1 MRNNLDRHL
10 SAVRNLGILAHVDAG
25 KTTVTERILYA
36 TGTTHKRGEVHDG
49 TTITDFDP
57 QERDRGITIFAAAVS
72 CDWDGHRI
80 NLIDTP
86 GHVDF
91 ADEVG
96 RSLRVLDGAVAVFD
110 AVAGVEPQSE
120 SVWRQADRHG
130 VPRIAFVNKLD
141 RVGADLDTA
150 VASIRERLHPVPL
163 VVQLPIGTENAFTG
177 VVDLLRMRALT
188 WNDGSDTAA
197 ETVVEA
203 VVEAVVPEELRE
215 EALRRRRM
223 LEEAVAERH
232 PAALEEFCDRETLS
246 ADTLSRALRD
256 LTRTGDGVVV
266 LCGSAYRNRGIE
278 PLLDAV
284 VAYLPSPLDVPP
296 VCGMR
301 DGVDG
306 MRHADGEMHKAVNDM
321 QESVDRMQDGADDV
335 QGGVD
340 RMQDG
345 ADDVQGGVDRMQDGA
360 DDVQGGVDRMQ
371 DGADDV
377 QGGVDRMQDVVGEQR
392 AADPAAPFA
401 ALAFKVS
408 ATPTG
413 RLTYLRVYSGTI
425 EKGDA
430 VWESGARRTERIGR
444 ILSVQADRH
453 AQLERAV
460 AGDIVAVV
468 GLKSARAGST
478 LCAPGAPI
486 VLEPPGVP
494 EPVVSVAVEALASTD
509 ADRLA
514 SALARLAEEDPSLVV
529 RTDPE
534 TGQTV
539 LSGMGE
545 LHLEVAVEKVRR
557 GLGVEVNVGRPRVT
571 YRETVARGVSGL
583 VFRHVKQDGGAGQFA
598 QVVLDVEPLGAAGVG
613 SAGGAEGS
621 GGDTEIG
628 AESGFV
634 FRSAVV
640 GGRVPQEYV
649 RAVEAGC
656 RDALAEGPLG
666 GHPVTGL
673 RVTLTDG
680 ATHVKDSSEMAFR
693 TAGRLGL
700 REALRGC
707 AMVLLEPVVEVTVTV
722 PQDAVG
728 GVLGDLAARR
738 GRVTDSTVR
747 GGSAVVTAT
756 VPLAELFGY
765 ATRLR
770 SRTQGRGTFSA
781 RPTGYAPAPASA
793 ATPGAATMK

>member
-1 MRNNLDRHL
+1 MRNHLDHRHL
-10 SAVRNLGILAHVDAG
+10 AAVRNLGILAHVDAG

-49 TTITDFDP
+49 TTVTDFDP

-72 CDWDGHRI
+72 CDWNGHRV

-91 ADEVG
+91 ADEVE
-96 RSLRVLDGAVAVFD
+96 RALRVLDGAVAVFD

-130 VPRIAFVNKLD
+130 VPRIAFVNKMD
-141 RVGADLDTA
+141 RAGADLDTA
-150 VASIRERLHPVPL
+150 VASLRARLHPVPL
-163 VVQLPIGTENAFTG
+163 VVHLPIGSEGTFTG
-177 VVDLLRMRALT
+177 VVDLLRLRALT
-188 WNDGSDTAA
+188 WGDGSDTA
-197 ETVVEA
+197 VEG
-203 VVEAVVPEELRE
+203 EVPQGLRE
-215 EALRRRRM
+215 EALRRRRL

-246 ADTLSRALRD
+246 VGTLTAALRD

-284 VAYLPSPLDVPP
+284 VDYLPSPLDVPA
-296 VCGMR
+296 VCGIR
-301 DGVDG
+301 KGADGVRNGRGGATVDG
-306 MRHADGEMHKAVNDM
+306 GRPTVDRMHG
-321 QESVDRMQDGADDV
+321 SVDRMPHTADE
-335 QGGVD
+335 
-340 RMQDG
+340 R
-345 ADDVQGGVDRMQDGA
+345 RP
-360 DDVQGGVDRMQ
+360 
-371 DGADDV
+371 
-377 QGGVDRMQDVVGEQR
+377 
-392 AADPAAPFA
+392 ADPAAPFA
-401 ALAFKVS
+401 ALAFKVG

-425 EKGDA
+425 EKGDP
-430 VWESGARRTERIGR
+430 VWESGTGRVERIGR
-444 ILSVQADRH
+444 ILRVQADRH
-453 AQLERAV
+453 AQVDRAV

-468 GLKSARAGST
+468 GLKSARPGST
-478 LCAPGAPI
+478 LCAPGDPL
-486 VLEPPGVP
+486 VLEPPGVAD
-494 EPVVSVAVEALASTD
+494 PVVSVAVEASRSTD
-509 ADRLA
+509 TDRLA
-514 SALARLAEEDPSLVV
+514 SALARLTEEDPSLVV

-545 LHLEVAVEKVRR
+545 LHLEVAVEKIRR
-557 GLGVEVNVGRPRVT
+557 SPGLDVNVGRPGVT
-571 YRETVARGVSGL
+571 YRETVGRGVSG
-583 VFRHVKQDGGAGQFA
+583 VVYRHVKQDGGAGQFA
-598 QVVLDVEPLGAAGVG
+598 HVVLDVEPL
-613 SAGGAEGS
+613 E
-621 GGDTEIG
+621 D
-628 AESGFV
+628 GFA
-634 FRSAVV
+634 FRSSVV

-680 ATHVKDSSEMAFR
+680 ATHVKDSSDMAFR
-693 TAGRLGL
+693 TAARFAL
-700 REALRGC
+700 REALRAC
-707 AMVLLEPVVEVTVTV
+707 AMVLLEPVVDVTVTV
-722 PQDAVG
+722 PEDAVG

-738 GRVTDSTVR
+738 GRVTESVVR

-770 SRTQGRGTFSA
+770 SRTQGRGTFTA
-781 RPTGYAPAPASA
+781 RPTGYAPAPAA
-793 ATPGAATMK
+793 AMTP

>member
-1 MRNNLDRHL
+1 MRTHL
-10 SAVRNLGILAHVDAG
+10 NPNPLAVVRNLGILAHVDAG
-25 KTTVTERILYA
+25 KTTVTERILFA

-49 TTITDFDP
+49 TTVTDFDP

-72 CDWDGHRI
+72 CAWDGHRI

-91 ADEVG
+91 ADEVE
-96 RSLRVLDGAVAVFD
+96 RALRVLDGAVAVFD

-130 VPRIAFVNKLD
+130 VPRIAYVNKMD
-141 RVGADLDTA
+141 RAGADLDTA
-150 VASIRERLHPVPL
+150 VTSIRERLHPAPL
-163 VVQLPIGTENAFTG
+163 AVQLPIGREDAFTG
-177 VVDLLRMRALT
+177 VVDLVRMRALL
-188 WNDGSDTAA
+188 WDDGGSVEEMPVPDGLRDEAA
-197 ETVVEA
+197 A
-203 VVEAVVPEELRE
+203 
-215 EALRRRRM
+215 RRRV
-223 LEEAVAERH
+223 LEEAVAELR
-232 PAALEEFCDRETLS
+232 PGALEEFCDTGTLCEG
-246 ADTLSRALRD
+246 TLTTALRD
-256 LTRTGDGVVV
+256 VTRDGDGVVV
-266 LCGSAYRNRGIE
+266 LCGSAYRNRGVE

-296 VCGMR
+296 VRGT
-301 DGVDG
+301 
-306 MRHADGEMHKAVNDM
+306 HE
-321 QESVDRMQDGADDV
+321 
-335 QGGVD
+335 
-340 RMQDG
+340 
-345 ADDVQGGVDRMQDGA
+345 
-360 DDVQGGVDRMQ
+360 
-371 DGADDV
+371 
-377 QGGVDRMQDVVGEQR
+377 GEQQDR
-392 AADPAAPFA
+392 PADPGAPAA
-401 ALAFKVS
+401 ALAFKVH

-425 EKGDA
+425 EKGDTLWDA
-430 VWESGARRTERIGR
+430 TARRTERIGR
-444 ILSVQADRH
+444 ILRVQADRH
-453 AQLERAV
+453 APLDRAV

-478 LCAPGAPI
+478 LCAPGAPL

-494 EPVVSVAVEALASTD
+494 EPVVSVAVESRRAGDT
-509 ADRLA
+509 DRLA
-514 SALARLAEEDPSLVV
+514 TALARLTEEDPSLVV

-545 LHLEVAVEKVRR
+545 LHLEVAVEKLRR
-557 GLGVEVNVGRPRVT
+557 EWGLEANVGRPRVS
-571 YRETVARGVSGL
+571 YRETVGRGVSGL

-598 QVVLDVEPLGAAGVG
+598 HVVLDVEPHEE
-613 SAGGAEGS
+613 GGFE
-621 GGDTEIG
+621 
-628 AESGFV
+628 

-680 ATHVKDSSEMAFR
+680 ATHVKDSSDTAFR

-700 REALRGC
+700 REALCAC

-722 PQDAVG
+722 PEDAVG

-738 GRVTDSTVR
+738 GRVT
-747 GGSAVVTAT
+747 GSVTRAGAAIVTAT

-770 SRTQGRGTFSA
+770 SRTQGRGTFTA
-781 RPTGYAPAPASA
+781 RPTGYAPAPA
-793 ATPGAATMK
+793 ATPVR

>member
-10 SAVRNLGILAHVDAG
+10 AAVRNLGILAHVDAG
-25 KTTVTERILYA
+25 KTTVTERILFA

-49 TTITDFDP
+49 TTVTDFDP

-72 CDWDGHRI
+72 CDWDGHRV

-91 ADEVG
+91 ADEVE

-141 RVGADLDTA
+141 RTGADLDAA

-163 VVQLPIGTENAFTG
+163 VVQLPIGAEDAFAG

-188 WNDGSDTAA
+188 WDEDGGTA
-197 ETVVEA
+197 VEGP
-203 VVEAVVPEELRE
+203 VPDELRE
-215 EALRRRRM
+215 EARRRRRL

-232 PAALEEFCDRETLS
+232 PAALEEFCDRETLT
-246 ADTLSRALRD
+246 AGTLATALRD
-256 LTRTGDGVVV
+256 LTRTGDAVVV

-284 VAYLPSPLDVPP
+284 VAYLPSPLDVPA
-296 VCGMR
+296 VCG
-301 DGVDG
+301 V
-306 MRHADGEMHKAVNDM
+306 H
-321 QESVDRMQDGADDV
+321 DGADERR
-335 QGGVD
+335 Q
-340 RMQDG
+340 
-345 ADDVQGGVDRMQDGA
+345 
-360 DDVQGGVDRMQ
+360 
-371 DGADDV
+371 
-377 QGGVDRMQDVVGEQR
+377 
-392 AADPAAPFA
+392 ADPAAPLA
-401 ALAFKVS
+401 ALAFKVH
-408 ATPTG
+408 AAPTG

-425 EKGDA
+425 EKGDVLWDA
-430 VWESGARRTERIGR
+430 TAGRSERVGR
-444 ILSVQADRH
+444 ILRVQADRH
-453 AQLERAV
+453 APLERAV
-460 AGDIVAVV
+460 AGDIVAVI
-468 GLKSARAGST
+468 GLKAARAGST
-478 LCAPGAPI
+478 LCAPDAPL
-486 VLEPPGVP
+486 VLEPPGVAD
-494 EPVVSVAVEALASTD
+494 PVVSVAVEPRRGTD
-509 ADRLA
+509 ADRLV
-514 SALARLAEEDPSLVV
+514 SALARLAEEDPSLTV
-529 RTDPE
+529 RTDAE

-545 LHLEVAVEKVRR
+545 LHLEVAVEKIRLAH
-557 GLGVEVNVGRPRVT
+557 GLEVNVGRPRVT
-571 YRETVARGVSGL
+571 YRETVGRGVSRL

-598 QVVLDVEPLGAAGVG
+598 HVVLDVEPL
-613 SAGGAEGS
+613 E
-621 GGDTEIG
+621 D
-628 AESGFV
+628 GFD
-634 FRSAVV
+634 FRSTVV

-666 GHPVTGL
+666 GHTVTGL

-680 ATHVKDSSEMAFR
+680 STHVKDSSETAFR

-700 REALRGC
+700 REALRAC
-707 AMVLLEPVVEVTVTV
+707 AMVLLEPVAEVTVTV
-722 PQDAVG
+722 PGDAVG

-738 GRVTDSTVR
+738 GRVTGSEVR
-747 GGSAVVTAT
+747 GGAAVVTAT

-770 SRTQGRGTFSA
+770 SRTQGRGTFTT
-781 RPTGYAPAPASA
+781 RPTGYAPTPTPVPAP
-793 ATPGAATMK
+793 

>member
-1 MRNNLDRHL
+1 MRINLDTL
-10 SAVRNLGILAHVDAG
+10 AVVRNLGILAHVDAG
-25 KTTVTERILYA
+25 KTTVTERILYT
-36 TGTTHKRGEVHDG
+36 TGTTHRRGEVHDG
-49 TTITDFDP
+49 TTVTDFDS

-72 CDWDGHRI
+72 CAWDGHRI

-91 ADEVG
+91 ADEVE
-96 RSLRVLDGAVAVFD
+96 RALRVLDGAVAVFD

-120 SVWRQADRHG
+120 SVWRQADRYG

-141 RVGADLDTA
+141 RAGADLDTA
-150 VASIRERLHPVPL
+150 VESIRERLHPAPL
-163 VVQLPIGTENAFTG
+163 VLQLPIGREDAFRG
-177 VVDLLRMRALT
+177 VVDLVHMRALT
-188 WNDGSDTAA
+188 WADGGDMVAA
-197 ETVVEA
+197 DI
-203 VVEAVVPEELRE
+203 PGDLRE
-215 EALRRRRM
+215 EARRRRRL

-232 PAALEEFCDRETLS
+232 PAALEEFCMRSTL
-246 ADTLSRALRD
+246 DTGTLVDALRD
-256 LTRTGDGVVV
+256 LTRTGDAVVV

-296 VCGMR
+296 VRGTLGDTR
-301 DGVDG
+301 
-306 MRHADGEMHKAVNDM
+306 
-321 QESVDRMQDGADDV
+321 QERP
-335 QGGVD
+335 
-340 RMQDG
+340 
-345 ADDVQGGVDRMQDGA
+345 
-360 DDVQGGVDRMQ
+360 
-371 DGADDV
+371 
-377 QGGVDRMQDVVGEQR
+377 
-392 AADPAAPFA
+392 ADPAAPFA
-401 ALAFKVS
+401 ALVFKVN

-425 EKGDA
+425 EKGDMVMDA
-430 VWESGARRTERIGR
+430 GARRGERVGR
-444 ILSVQADRH
+444 ILRVQADRH
-453 AQLERAV
+453 AQLDRAV

-478 LCAPGAPI
+478 LCTPDAPL
-486 VLEPPGVP
+486 VLEPPSVA
-494 EPVVSVAVEALASTD
+494 EPVVSVAVEAVRSTD
-509 ADRLA
+509 TDRLA

-545 LHLEVAVEKVRR
+545 LHLEVALEKARR
-557 GLGVEVNVGRPRVT
+557 DHGLDVNAGRPRVAH
-571 YRETVARGVSGL
+571 RETVGRGVTGH

-598 QVVLDVEPLGAAGVG
+598 HVVLDVEPLDVDAGF
-613 SAGGAEGS
+613 E
-621 GGDTEIG
+621 
-628 AESGFV
+628 

-680 ATHVKDSSEMAFR
+680 ATHVKDSSDTAFR
-693 TAGRLGL
+693 TAGRFGL
-700 REALRGC
+700 REALRAC
-707 AMVLLEPVVEVTVTV
+707 AMVLLEPVAEVTVTV
-722 PQDAVG
+722 PDAAVG

-738 GRVTDSTVR
+738 GRVSGSVTRS
-747 GGSAVVTAT
+747 GSAVVTAT

-770 SRTQGRGTFSA
+770 SRTQGRGTFTA
-781 RPTGYAPAPASA
+781 RPTGYAPAPATVA
-793 ATPGAATMK
+793 PAQR

>member
-1 MRNNLDRHL
+1 MRTNLNTL
-10 SAVRNLGILAHVDAG
+10 ALVRNLGILAHVDAG

-36 TGTTHKRGEVHDG
+36 TGTTHRRGEVHDG

-72 CDWDGHRI
+72 CAWEGHRI

-91 ADEVG
+91 ADEVE

-141 RVGADLDTA
+141 RAGADLDTA
-150 VASIRERLHPVPL
+150 VASIRERLHPAPL
-163 VVQLPIGTENAFTG
+163 VVQLPIGAEDGFRG
-177 VVDLLRMRALT
+177 VVDLVRMRALV
-188 WNDGSDTAA
+188 WDDGSDTA
-197 ETVVEA
+197 VEGP
-203 VVEAVVPEELRE
+203 VPQELRE
-215 EALRRRRM
+215 EAQRRRRL
-223 LEEAVAERH
+223 LEEAVAELH
-232 PAALEEFCDRETLS
+232 TGALEEFCMRAAVS
-246 ADTLSRALRD
+246 AQTFVAALRD
-256 LTRTGDGVVV
+256 LTRSGDGVVV

-278 PLLDAV
+278 PLLDAAV
-284 VAYLPSPLDVPP
+284 SYLPSPLDVP
-296 VCGMR
+296 
-301 DGVDG
+301 
-306 MRHADGEMHKAVNDM
+306 A
-321 QESVDRMQDGADDV
+321 V
-335 QGGVD
+335 QGTF
-340 RMQDG
+340 DG
-345 ADDVQGGVDRMQDGA
+345 T
-360 DDVQGGVDRMQ
+360 
-371 DGADDV
+371 
-377 QGGVDRMQDVVGEQR
+377 EQER

-401 ALAFKVS
+401 ALAFKVN

-430 VWESGARRTERIGR
+430 VWDAGVRRTERIGR
-444 ILSVQADRH
+444 ILRVQADRH
-453 AQLERAV
+453 AHVDRAV

-486 VLEPPGVP
+486 VLEPPGVA
-494 EPVVSVAVEALASTD
+494 EPVVSVAVEARRSTD
-509 ADRLA
+509 ADKLA

-545 LHLEVAVEKVRR
+545 LHLEVAAEKLRSTH
-557 GLGVEVNVGRPRVT
+557 GLEVNVGRPSVS
-571 YRETVARGVSGL
+571 YRETVDRGVSGL

-598 QVVLDVEPLGAAGVG
+598 HVVLDVEPLD
-613 SAGGAEGS
+613 EGF
-621 GGDTEIG
+621 E
-628 AESGFV
+628 

-673 RVTLTDG
+673 RVTLSDG
-680 ATHVKDSSEMAFR
+680 ATHVKDSSETAFR
-693 TAGRLGL
+693 TAGKLGL
-700 REALRGC
+700 REALRAC

-722 PQDAVG
+722 PEDAVG

-738 GRVTDSTVR
+738 GRVSGSATR
-747 GGSAVVTAT
+747 GGAAVVTAT

-770 SRTQGRGTFSA
+770 SRTQGRGTFTA
-781 RPTGYAPAPASA
+781 RPTGYAPAPA
-793 ATPGAATMK
+793 ATAVR

>member
-1 MRNNLDRHL
+1 MRNHLDRQLH
-10 SAVRNLGILAHVDAG
+10 AVRNLGILAHVDAG

-36 TGTTHKRGEVHDG
+36 TGTTHKRGEVHEG
-49 TTITDFDP
+49 TTVTDFDP

-72 CDWDGHRI
+72 CDWDGHRV

-91 ADEVG
+91 ADEVE
-96 RSLRVLDGAVAVFD
+96 RALRVLDGAVAVFD

-120 SVWRQADRHG
+120 SVWRQADRYG

-141 RVGADLDTA
+141 RAGADLDAA
-150 VASIRERLHPVPL
+150 VESIRTRLHPLPL
-163 VVQLPIGTENAFTG
+163 AVQLPIGAQDGFTG
-177 VVDLLRMRALT
+177 VVDLIRMRALT
-188 WNDGSDTAA
+188 WSDTGG
-197 ETVVEA
+197 A
-203 VVEAVVPEELRE
+203 VVEGDVPPELVAP
-215 EALRRRRM
+215 ALRRRRL

-232 PAALEEFCDRETLS
+232 PAALEEFCDRETLC
-246 ADTLSRALRD
+246 ARTLSDALRD
-256 LTRTGDGVVV
+256 LTRTGDVLVV

-296 VCGMR
+296 VSGVR
-301 DGVDG
+301 DGAAAPRATGTGGPAPGD
-306 MRHADGEMHKAVNDM
+306 RPGE
-321 QESVDRMQDGADDV
+321 E
-335 QGGVD
+335 GGE
-340 RMQDG
+340 R
-345 ADDVQGGVDRMQDGA
+345 RP
-360 DDVQGGVDRMQ
+360 
-371 DGADDV
+371 
-377 QGGVDRMQDVVGEQR
+377 
-392 AADPAAPFA
+392 ADPGAPFA
-401 ALAFKVS
+401 ALAFKVA
-408 ATPTG
+408 ATATG

-425 EKGDA
+425 EKGDL

-444 ILSVQADRH
+444 ILRVQADRH
-453 AQLERAV
+453 TRLERAV

-468 GLKSARAGST
+468 GLRSARAGST
-478 LCAPGAPI
+478 LSAPEAPV

-494 EPVVSVAVEALASTD
+494 DPVVSVAVEPRTSAD

-514 SALARLAEEDPSLVV
+514 SALARLSEEDPSLVV
-529 RTDPE
+529 RTDAE

-545 LHLEVAVEKVRR
+545 LHLEVAVEKIRR
-557 GLGVEVNVGRPRVT
+557 GLGLEVAVGRPRVT
-571 YRETVARGVSGL
+571 FRETVVRGVSGV

-598 QVVLDVEPLGAAGVG
+598 HVVLDVEPLGAVGGEGAAGDVG
-613 SAGGAEGS
+613 
-621 GGDTEIG
+621 T
-628 AESGFV
+628 GFA

-666 GHPVTGL
+666 GHPVTGV
-673 RVTLTDG
+673 RVTLVDG
-680 ATHVKDSSEMAFR
+680 STHVKDSSDMAFR

-700 REALRGC
+700 REALRAC
-707 AMVLLEPVVEVTVTV
+707 AVVLLEPVVEVAVTV
-722 PQDAVG
+722 PEDAVG
-728 GVLGDLAARR
+728 GVLGDLAGRR
-738 GRVTDSTVR
+738 GRITDSTVR

-770 SRTQGRGTFSA
+770 SRTQGRGAFTA
-781 RPTGYAPAPASA
+781 RPTGYAPAPS
-793 ATPGAATMK
+793 PDRKSVV